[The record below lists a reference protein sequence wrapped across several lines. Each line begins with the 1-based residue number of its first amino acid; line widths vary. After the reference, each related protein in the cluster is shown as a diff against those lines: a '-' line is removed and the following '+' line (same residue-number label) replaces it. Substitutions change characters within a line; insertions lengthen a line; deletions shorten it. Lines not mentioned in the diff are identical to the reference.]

1 MKQKK
6 IYKVVPFLPVK
17 DLKETIKFYKDYL
30 GFSNEWFWEDTDA
43 GISRDEL
50 RLLFNRNPMHVDK
63 INSSSQSLEV
73 CWFVD
78 NVDEFYKEYKEKNVH
93 IISELKNQP
102 WGIREFTI
110 KDINGYWIRVGESY

>member
-1 MKQKK
+1 MKDKK

-17 DLKETIKFYKDYL
+17 DLKETINYYRDYL

-50 RLLFNRNPMHVDK
+50 RLLFNRNPMHAEKV
-63 INSSSQSLEV
+63 NSPNQSLEV

-78 NVDEFYKEYKEKNVH
+78 SVDEFYREYRDKGVQ
-93 IISELKNQP
+93 IVSEPENKP

>member
-1 MKQKK
+1 MKDQK

-17 DLKETIKFYKDYL
+17 DLKETINFYKEYL
-30 GFSNEWFWEDTDA
+30 GFSNEWFWEETDA

-50 RLLFNRNPMHVDK
+50 RLLFNRNPTHAER
-63 INSSSQSLEV
+63 INSPNQSLEV

-78 NVDEFYKEYKEKNVH
+78 NVDEFYKEYKEKGVQ
-93 IISELKNQP
+93 IVSELKNEP